1 MVLRDAII
9 DMVPSPC
16 GAVALAVIL
25 GLRVSTAVADGFL
38 APRRPVWATS
48 ADDLGAAFR
57 RFGYRMRFAEGFP
70 DPCPALEDWLE
81 YDREPVC
88 RALPLVVAVEEDAAP
103 RHWIAV
109 WRTRLATD
117 GRWER
122 IEDMAL
128 SRWAVRAAWWV
139 GRR

>member
-1 MVLRDAII
+1 MVLRDAI
-9 DMVPSPC
+9 VVVRPVPC
-16 GAVALAVIL
+16 GTATVATIAGVRCSLAMAAFL
-25 GLRVSTAVADGFL
+25 ADGSE
-38 APRRPVWATS
+38 VWSTNAL
-48 ADDLGAAFR
+48 DLQAALR